1 MNTNKMDQIIAKY
14 VDKFAMINDDEH
26 QEYFKWQICYDFPRL
41 MDLALKSPEESFYQA
56 LREVKKRTENFID
69 NYTQPF
75 SGLVKFA
82 EEEPETVRQMFL
94 DLYEPDNGDIV
105 VLSKD
110 SFLDGKMIVK
120 RIIATEGQE
129 IDIDFEN
136 GKVYVDGKLLDEK
149 YINEPTQ
156 TQYTMQFPATVPKDH
171 VFVMGDNRN
180 HSADSRDA
188 SLGMVHKSCIL
199 GRVVLRILPIS
210 DFGAVN

>member
-1 MNTNKMDQIIAKY
+1 MSDFTQI
-14 VDKFAMINDDEH
+14 DER
-26 QEYFKWQICYDFPRL
+26 F
-41 MDLALKSPEESFYQA
+41 EESRPSNTIKDEIFDW
-56 LREVKKRTENFID
+56 VSNITFILSAIVLI
-69 NYTQPF
+69 F
-75 SGLVKFA
+75 IFA
-82 EEEPETVRQMFL
+82 IRVVGVDGESMMPTLHHKDWLITSNLFF
-94 DLYEPDNGDIV
+94 EPDNGDIV

-129 IDIDFEN
+129 IDIDFQK
-136 GKVYVDGKLLDEK
+136 GIVYVDGKVLEEQ
-149 YINEPTQ
+149 YIAEPTV
-156 TQYTMQFPATVPKDH
+156 TQYTMKFPATVPKDH